1 MPNERSWR
9 AEHCVCCSICNVPKI
24 GAVSIAWLAT
34 IANAATDTMP
44 ACKWQVTMEGE
55 GGGGGAPKSAG
66 NQLQCPNSDV
76 KLPQQI
82 CCSAQTVTLICH
94 NKFGWRQKAIH
105 AIKCSWKHDVK
116 VTTLFWKLVSGH
128 LMGQSLAPWARLW
141 GLQGQP
147 YGSMHG
153 QCSVRGGQTAVTD
166 ITGLPGLP
174 GPRKCFFFQFFY
186 NTRHVRIWAKLA
198 KRFTRYGQ
206 NCVGALKKSEKPD
219 ITGLPGLPGP
229 RKYVFFNFFTTL
241 DMFEYEHNWP
251 NGSQNMA
258 KTVLGP

>member
-55 GGGGGAPKSAG
+55 GGGWGAPKSAG

-174 GPRKCFFFQFFY
+174 GPRKYVFFQFFY

-206 NCVGALKKSEKPD
+206 NCVGALKSLKC
-219 ITGLPGLPGP
+219 
-229 RKYVFFNFFTTL
+229 
-241 DMFEYEHNWP
+241 
-251 NGSQNMA
+251 
-258 KTVLGP
+258 